1 MRYTFDTSTII
12 TRRLTSFPGDF
23 VLASVVW
30 MELMASASDDK
41 QRRML
46 EGWAR
51 TYRTDNAFI
60 SPHPD
65 DWLLAGR
72 ILNSLSIRRRRL
84 AGGEAPKLA
93 TGRSQRMALDALLA
107 TSAHRVQVTVVT
119 ENWDDFHAIKYYL
132 RGFKVI
138 RATEFFA

>member
-12 TRRLTSFPGDF
+12 SRRITDFPKEF
-23 VLASVVW
+23 VFSSVVLLE
-30 MELMASASDDK
+30 MMASANDDK
-41 QRRML
+41 QRRFY
-46 EGWAR
+46 EGLAR
-51 TYRTDNAFI
+51 DHRNKGSFI
-60 SPHPD
+60 LPEAD

-72 ILNSLSIRRRRL
+72 ILNSLSTRRRRL

-93 TGRSQRMALDALLA
+93 QGRSQRMTLDALLA
-107 TSAHRVQVTVVT
+107 TSAHRAQVTVVT
-119 ENWDDFHAIKYYL
+119 ENWDDFHDIKYYL

>member
-30 MELMASASDDK
+30 MEMMASASDDK
-41 QRRML
+41 QRRIY

-51 TYRTDNAFI
+51 AHRANGSFI
-60 SPHPD
+60 LPEAD

-72 ILNSLSIRRRRL
+72 ILNSLSIRRRRQ
-84 AGGEAPKLA
+84 AGGAAPKLA
-93 TGRSQRMALDALLA
+93 PGRSQRMALDALLA
-107 TSAHRVQVTVVT
+107 TSAHRAQVTVVT

-132 RGFKVI
+132 RGFKVM
-138 RATEFFA
+138 RAAEFFA